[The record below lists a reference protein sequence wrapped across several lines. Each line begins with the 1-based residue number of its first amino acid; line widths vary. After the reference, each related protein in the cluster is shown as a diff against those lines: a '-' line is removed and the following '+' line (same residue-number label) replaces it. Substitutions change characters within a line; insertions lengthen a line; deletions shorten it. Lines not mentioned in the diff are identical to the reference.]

1 MRLVVTL
8 ALTVVL
14 GGCSLFGG
22 RHETIEGPRLG
33 DVARDLPR
41 WQADVPA
48 AKPKPERREV
58 LARYRDLAERVEDPE
73 LALDVMRRRA
83 ELEALVATDRV
94 ANGETIDT
102 APLVQTLETTL
113 AAAASAGQTEP
124 AGLRYR
130 LAQVRDLGGDTDGV
144 LASLGRII
152 TAGDDEARVLEARFR
167 RAEILFSRGDYD
179 GAAADF
185 EVATVQPS
193 SLQLHAGYMLGWA
206 QFKAGRHA
214 AALSPLLQ
222 TMDALLSA
230 DSALGQSQQEL
241 LADTQ
246 RVAVLTL
253 DYLDGPATLAAAM
266 SERAN
271 PPWQPTL
278 YEALG
283 TWYRD
288 KGRFTD
294 SARTWQAFLDNNPLD
309 LAAPSIVLQVIRTNR
324 DAGFVAEIPAW
335 ERRFVE
341 SFDRRS
347 EFQAVHGEVVMAPH
361 QDVLLGFM
369 DRLVDRHHAEAQSS
383 GDARDYLL
391 AADWY
396 GRWLHNFP
404 ANVRAAERHFLMAE
418 ALADAGELESSI
430 AVFDVVAEGY
440 PTTEYGRDAAW
451 AVVSGLRSLVSDA
464 APLTARRTAAAV
476 RFADRYPD
484 DARAGGALVDVA
496 AALFDAADYEQAV
509 AISARALTFELGE
522 NRVPAQ
528 RIEAHGLYELGEYR
542 EAANRYRRLVDELPD
557 DGGLRERLMASV
569 FAHGGELEAAGEVA
583 AAIDV
588 YESMIEI
595 DATSDV
601 AIDALFDV
609 AALKEDLGQHD
620 AAALHLESFRKRFPA
635 HEGVAS
641 IPTRLVTLYETT
653 GQADLAARELLAIHA
668 GGAGTEV
675 GRLALYRAGELMLD
689 IDDVD
694 GAIETF
700 RSYAHGYE
708 SPLALRLEAMD
719 HMDRLYQRAGEPQKR
734 NYWLRK
740 KADTVEAAP
749 NDLLEPRS
757 RFLGADAALQ
767 LATQAQARFET
778 LSLKQPLEKSLAAK
792 QKAMKTA
799 LAAFQRA
806 AAFEVSAIKGQAT
819 HAMAAM
825 YLDLADS
832 LIDSERPDGLN
843 ALELSQYE
851 LLIEEQA
858 FPFEEK
864 AIELLET
871 NLRRGWQSGFDP
883 AIAASLGALQQL
895 VPGRFDRPLM
905 EVAYAPTLY

>member
-8 ALTVVL
+8 ALMVVL

-22 RHETIEGPRLG
+22 RSETIEGPRLG

-48 AKPKPERREV
+48 AQPKPERREV

-102 APLVQTLETTL
+102 APLVQTLENAL
-113 AAAASAGQTEP
+113 AAAVSAGETEP
-124 AGLRYR
+124 SGLRYR
-130 LAQVRDLGGDTDGV
+130 LAQVRDLGGDTTGV
-144 LASLGRII
+144 LASLGRMIE
-152 TAGDDEARVLEARFR
+152 AGDEPARVLEARFR
-167 RAEILFSRGDYD
+167 RAEILFSQGDYD

-185 EVATVQPS
+185 EVAAAQPS
-193 SLQLHAGYMLGWA
+193 PLQLHAGYMLGWA

-214 AALSPLLQ
+214 AALSPLLD

-253 DYLDGPATLAAAM
+253 DYLEGPATLAAAM
-266 SERAN
+266 TERAN
-271 PPWQPTL
+271 PPWQSTL

-294 SARTWQAFLDNNPLD
+294 SARTWQAFLDNNALD
-309 LAAPSIVLQVIRTNR
+309 LAAPAIVLQVIRTNR

-341 SFDRRS
+341 SFDARS
-347 EFQAVHGEVVMAPH
+347 EFQWVHGAEVMAPH
-361 QDVLLGFM
+361 QDVLLEFM
-369 DRLVDRHHAEAQSS
+369 DRLVDRHHADAQSS
-383 GDARDYLL
+383 GESRDLIL

-404 ANVRAAERHFLMAE
+404 AHPRAAERHFLMAE
-418 ALADAGELESSI
+418 ALADAGETEAAV
-430 AVFDVVAEGY
+430 AVFDVVAEAY
-440 PTTEYGRDAAW
+440 AATDYGRDAAW
-451 AVVSGLRSLVSDA
+451 AVVSGLRTLVSDA
-464 APLTARRTAAAV
+464 APLTAQRAAAAV
-476 RFADRYPD
+476 RFADRYPGD
-484 DARAGGALVDVA
+484 ERAGGALVDVA

-509 AISARALTFELGE
+509 AIAARALTFELGE
-522 NRVPAQ
+522 NQVPAQ
-528 RIEAHGLYELGEYR
+528 RIEAHSLFELGEYNV
-542 EAANRYRRLVDELPD
+542 AADRYRQLVDALPD
-557 DGGLRERLMASV
+557 DDGLRDRLMASV
-569 FAHGGELEAAGEVA
+569 FAHAGELEAAGDVA
-583 AAIDV
+583 AAIDA

-595 DATSDV
+595 DATSEV

-609 AALKEDLGQHD
+609 AALKEDVGHHD
-620 AAALHLESFRKRFPA
+620 AAARHLEAFRERFPD
-635 HEGVAS
+635 HEGVAG

-653 GQADLAARELLAIHA
+653 GQVDLAARELLAIHA
-668 GGAGTEV
+668 RDTETEV
-675 GRLALYRAGELMLD
+675 GRLALYRAGELMLET
-689 IDDVD
+689 DDVD
-694 GAIETF
+694 GAIDTF
-700 RSYAHGYE
+700 RSYAHSYE
-708 SPLALRLEAMD
+708 SPVALRLEAMD
-719 HMDRLYQRAGEPQKR
+719 HMDRLYQRTGEAQKR

-740 KADTVEAAP
+740 KVDTVEATP

-757 RFLGADAALQ
+757 RFLGADAALA
-767 LATQAQARFET
+767 LATQSQATFET
-778 LSLKQPLEKSLAAK
+778 LSLAQPLEKSLAAK

-799 LAAFQRA
+799 LVAFQRA
-806 AAFEVSAIKGQAT
+806 AAFEVAAIKGQAT
-819 HAMAAM
+819 HAMATM

-832 LIDSERPDGLN
+832 LLDSERPDGLN

-864 AIELLET
+864 AIELLEA

-883 AIAASLGALQQL
+883 AIAASLEALERL
-895 VPGRFDRPLM
+895 VPGRFNRPLM